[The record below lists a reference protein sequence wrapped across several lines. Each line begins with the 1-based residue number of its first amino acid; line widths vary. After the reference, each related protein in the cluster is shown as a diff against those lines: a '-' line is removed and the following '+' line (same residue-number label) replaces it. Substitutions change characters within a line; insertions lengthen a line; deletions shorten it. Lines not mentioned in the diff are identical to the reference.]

1 MSTNHTDALLRFVR
15 RWFDERTVAS
25 VFEPLLADH
34 QREWL
39 DAPPAARLR
48 IAMRTAAVLIASIIR
63 LAPRALL
70 LTPTP
75 PSLTRRALSRIIVFT
90 SVVATL
96 LTIPIMMETREMSPL
111 ETIIAALFV
120 LPSAIAIAFPFS
132 MLWAADAIRRNPVAA
147 WRERTTA
154 LRFGIAAVVFM
165 LALTGW
171 VVPAMNQLYRQ
182 VAAPDWARP
191 PARGAREATLDEL
204 LSKHPPRLLE
214 GRNPAIMR
222 RERHNRAVISMLP
235 AILLWLR
242 FGAHDA
248 HRKRWWSPLPVAAE
262 TVLAIALF
270 FPLYFSSPFIERT
283 FGLQAGTAM
292 WVAPLGLI
300 IVGTVR
306 RSLAGRVVA

>member
-1 MSTNHTDALLRFVR
+1 MAIPGLRFLAFAS
-15 RWFDERTVAS
+15 RWFDAATVLR
-25 VFEPLLADH
+25 VFEPLVADW
-34 QREWL
+34 QREWI
-39 DAPPAARLR
+39 DASPSTRAWIRVRGTVAFV
-48 IAMRTAAVLIASIIR
+48 IAVLA

-75 PSLTRRALSRIIVFT
+75 PSLTRRALSRIIIFT

-96 LTIPIMMETREMSPL
+96 LTIPVMMETRELTPL
-111 ETIIAALFV
+111 ATIIAALFV

-132 MLWAADAIRRNPVAA
+132 MLWTADAIRRNPVAVS
-147 WRERTTA
+147 RERTAA

-171 VVPAMNQLYRQ
+171 VVPAMNQLYRE
-182 VAAPDWARP
+182 VAAPEWARP

-214 GRNPAIMR
+214 GRNPASIR
-222 RERHNRAVISMLP
+222 RERNNRAVISMLP

-242 FGAHDA
+242 FGAHDTR
-248 HRKRWWSPLPVAAE
+248 RKRWWSPLPVAAE
-262 TVLAIALF
+262 TVLAIAVF
-270 FPLYFSSPFIERT
+270 FPLYFSSPFIERA

-292 WVAPLGLI
+292 WVALLGLI